1 MTTGATPS
9 TNDATAPIAPSPS
22 PAEELDRLLA
32 ETVPD
37 ARARESSRFGDIAD
51 DPSRPVVLL
60 GSGGLGRRT
69 LAGLRAIGR
78 EVVAFTDN
86 SSSRWGSEV
95 DGVPVLSPD
104 EAARRYG
111 ESAVFI
117 VSIWRAE
124 GGFRTSALVDELRA
138 RGCRRVARIG
148 ELYWA
153 HPAQF
158 LPYFGIDLPSRALA
172 SADAIREALS
182 LFDDPA
188 SRAEYVE
195 QVRWRLHLDA
205 DGLAAKASEPIYFT
219 PEIVR
224 FRDDEVLVDA
234 GAFDGDTLG
243 AFVSAT
249 GGRFAR
255 AVALEP
261 DPKNLDRLHARVAAF
276 DPETRARIE
285 LVPVALGREDG
296 EARFVA
302 DGTGAARLSR
312 SAETVVPLRRLASI
326 PGGADVT
333 FFKLDIEG
341 AEPAALE
348 GAREII
354 ERNRP
359 LLTVSVYHEQDHLWR
374 IPLLLRE
381 MLPSGYRWFLRA
393 YSREGFD
400 LVLYAI
406 PHERLVG
413 PG

>member
-1 MTTGATPS
+1 VTIEAQPLPPGE
-9 TNDATAPIAPSPS
+9 
-22 PAEELDRLLA
+22 PAVTRDQHAESLERLLA
-32 ETVPD
+32 ESVPD
-37 ARARESSRFGDIAD
+37 AMARESSRYRDLAG

-69 LAGLRAIGR
+69 LSGLRAIGR

-86 SSSRWGSEV
+86 SPSRWGSEV
-95 DGVPVLSPD
+95 DGVPVISPD
-104 EAARRYG
+104 DAARRYG
-111 ESAVFI
+111 ESAVFV

-153 HPAQF
+153 HPSQF
-158 LPYFGIDLPSRALA
+158 LPYFGIDLPSRVLA
-172 SADAIREALS
+172 RADAVRDALS
-182 LFDDPA
+182 MFDEPA
-188 SRAEYVE
+188 SRAEFVE

-205 DGLAAKASEPIYFT
+205 DGLGAKVSEPIYFT
-219 PEIVR
+219 PELVR
-224 FRDDEVLVDA
+224 FRDDEVFVDA

-249 GGRFAR
+249 QGRFRR
-255 AVALEP
+255 AISLEP
-261 DPKNLDRLHARVAAF
+261 DPKNLDRLRARVEGFAPAVQ
-276 DPETRARIE
+276 PRIE
-285 LVPVALGREDG
+285 LVPVALGAQDG
-296 EARFVA
+296 EATFLA

-312 SAETVVPLRRLASI
+312 SAGTVVALRRLASI
-326 PGGADVT
+326 PGGEDVT
-333 FFKLDIEG
+333 FLKLDIEG

-348 GAREII
+348 GARAII

-374 IPLLLRE
+374 IPLQLRA
-381 MLPSGYRWFLRA
+381 MLPTGYRWFLRA
-393 YSREGFD
+393 YSHEGFD

-406 PHERLVG
+406 PVERLVAA
-413 PG
+413 P